1 MLPVRPEN
9 ASASGPVVRIE
20 RAQQAGT
27 RLLCLTI
34 TDKGVRAMGHVVKVA
49 LLGLG
54 DVGEKFAEH
63 FLEKIQEEHVSV
75 EIVAVA
81 SRDLESPVAMGFIHS
96 NVPVFKDAMEVV
108 SLGAKVD
115 IIFDLTGDPE
125 LRKKLRTALQE
136 THNQH
141 TVIAPEVV
149 AHLLWNF
156 FGEGELPHSSQTG
169 Y

>member
-1 MLPVRPEN
+1 M
-9 ASASGPVVRIE
+9 SHVVR
-20 RAQQAGT
+20 
-27 RLLCLTI
+27 
-34 TDKGVRAMGHVVKVA
+34 VA

-63 FLEKIQEEHVSV
+63 FLEKIQEEHVNV

-81 SRDLESPVAMGFIHS
+81 SRDLESPVALGFSHS
-96 NVPVFKDAMEVV
+96 KVPVFQDALEVV
-108 SLGAKVD
+108 TLGAKVD
-115 IIFDLTGDPE
+115 IIFDLTGEPE
-125 LRKKLRTALQE
+125 LRKQLRTALQDS
-136 THNQH
+136 HNQH

-156 FGEGELPHSSQTG
+156 FGEGDLPSSGKTG

>member
-1 MLPVRPEN
+1 MN
-9 ASASGPVVRIE
+9 H
-20 RAQQAGT
+20 T
-27 RLLCLTI
+27 
-34 TDKGVRAMGHVVKVA
+34 VKVA

-63 FLEKIQEEHVSV
+63 FLAKIQEEHVNV
-75 EIVAVA
+75 QIVAVA
-81 SRDLESPVAMGFIHS
+81 HRNQASPVAMGFRHS
-96 NVPVFKDAMEVV
+96 QVPVFEDAMEVV

-125 LRKKLRTALQE
+125 LRKNLRIALQE
-136 THNQH
+136 SHNQH

-149 AHLLWNF
+149 AQLLWSF
-156 FGEGELPHSSQTG
+156 FGEGDLPNSGRTG

>member
-1 MLPVRPEN
+1 M
-9 ASASGPVVRIE
+9 S
-20 RAQQAGT
+20 Q
-27 RLLCLTI
+27 
-34 TDKGVRAMGHVVKVA
+34 VVKVA

-54 DVGEKFAEH
+54 EVGETFAEH
-63 FLEKIQEEHVSV
+63 FLEKIQENHVKV
-75 EIVAVA
+75 EIVAA
-81 SRDLESPVAMGFIHS
+81 AHHNLESPVALGFLQ
-96 NVPVFKDAMEVV
+96 NGVPVFKDALEVV
-108 SLGAKVD
+108 SMGAKVD

-125 LRKKLRTALQE
+125 LRKKLRVALQE

-156 FGEGELPHSSQTG
+156 FGEGELPHSEKTG

>member
-1 MLPVRPEN
+1 M
-9 ASASGPVVRIE
+9 S
-20 RAQQAGT
+20 
-27 RLLCLTI
+27 
-34 TDKGVRAMGHVVKVA
+34 HVVKVA

-54 DVGEKFAEH
+54 EVGEKFAEH
-63 FLEKIQEEHVSV
+63 FLEKIQEEHVIL

-81 SRDLESPVAMGFIHS
+81 DRNLESPVALGFIHS
-96 NVPVFKDAMEVV
+96 KVPVFQDALEVV
-108 SLGAKVD
+108 TLGAKVD
-115 IIFDLTGDPE
+115 IIFDLTGNPE

-136 THNQH
+136 AHNQH

-156 FGEGELPHSSQTG
+156 FGEGELPRSSQTG

>member
-1 MLPVRPEN
+1 MSHPVR
-9 ASASGPVVRIE
+9 
-20 RAQQAGT
+20 
-27 RLLCLTI
+27 
-34 TDKGVRAMGHVVKVA
+34 VA

-54 DVGEKFAEH
+54 EVGEKFAEH
-63 FLEKIQEEHVSV
+63 FLEKIQEEHVKV

-81 SRDLESPVAMGFIHS
+81 HRKLDSPVALGFAHS
-96 NVPVFKDAMEVV
+96 KVPVFQDAMEVV

-125 LRKKLRTALQE
+125 LRKKLRTALQD

-141 TVIAPEVV
+141 TVIAPEIM

-156 FGEGELPHSSQTG
+156 FGEGELPFSERPG

>member
-1 MLPVRPEN
+1 M
-9 ASASGPVVRIE
+9 S
-20 RAQQAGT
+20 Q
-27 RLLCLTI
+27 
-34 TDKGVRAMGHVVKVA
+34 VVKVA

-63 FLEKIQEEHVSV
+63 FLEKIQEEHVNV

-81 SRDLESPVAMGFIHS
+81 SRNLDSPVAMGFSHS
-96 NVPVFKDAMEVV
+96 KVPVFQNALDVV

-115 IIFDLTGDPE
+115 IIFDLTGDPD

-136 THNQH
+136 SQNQH

-149 AHLLWNF
+149 AHLLWSF
-156 FGEGELPHSSQTG
+156 FGEGELPSSGQTG

>member
-1 MLPVRPEN
+1 M
-9 ASASGPVVRIE
+9 S
-20 RAQQAGT
+20 
-27 RLLCLTI
+27 
-34 TDKGVRAMGHVVKVA
+34 HVVKVA

-54 DVGEKFAEH
+54 EVGEKFAEH
-63 FLEKIQEEHVSV
+63 FLEKIQEEHVNV

-81 SRDLESPVAMGFIHS
+81 HRDLESPVALGFS
-96 NVPVFKDAMEVV
+96 QSKVPVFQNALDVV

-125 LRKKLRTALQE
+125 LRRKLRTGLQE

-156 FGEGELPHSSQTG
+156 FGEGELPHSAQTG

>member
-1 MLPVRPEN
+1 M
-9 ASASGPVVRIE
+9 S
-20 RAQQAGT
+20 
-27 RLLCLTI
+27 
-34 TDKGVRAMGHVVKVA
+34 HVVKVA

-63 FLEKIQEEHVSV
+63 FLEKIQEEHVNV

-81 SRDLESPVAMGFIHS
+81 HRNLESPVALGFS
-96 NVPVFKDAMEVV
+96 QSKVPVFQNALDVV
-108 SLGAKVD
+108 SMGAKVD
-115 IIFDLTGDPE
+115 IIFDLTGDPD
-125 LRKKLRTALQE
+125 LRRKLRTGLQE

-156 FGEGELPHSSQTG
+156 FGEGELPHSAQTG

>member
-1 MLPVRPEN
+1 MSHAVR
-9 ASASGPVVRIE
+9 
-20 RAQQAGT
+20 
-27 RLLCLTI
+27 
-34 TDKGVRAMGHVVKVA
+34 VA

-54 DVGEKFAEH
+54 EVGEKFAEH
-63 FLEKIQEEHVSV
+63 FLEKIQEQLVNV

-81 SRDLESPVAMGFIHS
+81 SRDLDSPVAMGFSHS
-96 NVPVFKDAMEVV
+96 KVPVFEDALEVV
-108 SLGAKVD
+108 SMGAKVD

-125 LRKKLRTALQE
+125 LRRKLRVALQE
-136 THNQH
+136 SHNRH

-156 FGEGELPHSSQTG
+156 FGEGELPRSSQTG

>member
-1 MLPVRPEN
+1 M
-9 ASASGPVVRIE
+9 S
-20 RAQQAGT
+20 
-27 RLLCLTI
+27 
-34 TDKGVRAMGHVVKVA
+34 HVVKVA

-63 FLEKIQEEHVSV
+63 FLEKIQEDHVNV

-81 SRDLESPVAMGFIHS
+81 HRNLESPVALGFSHS
-96 NVPVFKDAMEVV
+96 KVPVFQNALDVV
-108 SLGAKVD
+108 GMGAKVD
-115 IIFDLTGDPE
+115 IIFDLTGDPD
-125 LRKKLRTALQE
+125 LRRKLRTGLQE
-136 THNQH
+136 SHNQH

-156 FGEGELPHSSQTG
+156 FGEGELPHSDQTG

>member
-1 MLPVRPEN
+1 MRP
-9 ASASGPVVRIE
+9 
-20 RAQQAGT
+20 
-27 RLLCLTI
+27 
-34 TDKGVRAMGHVVKVA
+34 VVKVA

-54 DVGEKFAEH
+54 EVGERFAEH
-63 FLEKIQEEHVSV
+63 FLEKIQEEHVNV

-81 SRDLESPVAMGFIHS
+81 HRNLESPVALGFIHS
-96 NVPVFKDAMEVV
+96 KVPVFQNALEVV

-125 LRKKLRTALQE
+125 LRKKLRIALQE

-156 FGEGELPHSSQTG
+156 FGEGELPRSSQTG

>member
-1 MLPVRPEN
+1 M
-9 ASASGPVVRIE
+9 S
-20 RAQQAGT
+20 Q
-27 RLLCLTI
+27 
-34 TDKGVRAMGHVVKVA
+34 VVKVA

-54 DVGEKFAEH
+54 EVGETFAEH
-63 FLEKIQEEHVSV
+63 FLEKIQEDHVKV
-75 EIVAVA
+75 EIVAA
-81 SRDLESPVAMGFIHS
+81 AHHNLESPVALGFS
-96 NVPVFKDAMEVV
+96 QNGVPVFKDALEVV
-108 SLGAKVD
+108 SMGARVD

-125 LRKKLRTALQE
+125 LRKKLRVALQE

-156 FGEGELPHSSQTG
+156 FGEGDLPHSAKTG

>member
-1 MLPVRPEN
+1 MSN
-9 ASASGPVVRIE
+9 
-20 RAQQAGT
+20 
-27 RLLCLTI
+27 
-34 TDKGVRAMGHVVKVA
+34 VVKVA

-63 FLEKIQEEHVSV
+63 FLEKIQEDHISV

-81 SRDLESPVAMGFIHS
+81 HRDLESPVALGFSQS
-96 NVPVFKDAMEVV
+96 NVPVFQDALDVV
-108 SLGAKVD
+108 SMGAKVD
-115 IIFDLTGDPE
+115 IIFDLTGEPD
-125 LRKKLRTALQE
+125 LRKKLRMALQE
-136 THNQH
+136 SHNQH

-156 FGEGELPHSSQTG
+156 FGEGELPSSGKTG

>member
-1 MLPVRPEN
+1 M
-9 ASASGPVVRIE
+9 S
-20 RAQQAGT
+20 Q
-27 RLLCLTI
+27 
-34 TDKGVRAMGHVVKVA
+34 VVKVA

-54 DVGEKFAEH
+54 EVGETFAEH
-63 FLEKIQEEHVSV
+63 FLEKIQEDHVKV
-75 EIVAVA
+75 EIVAA
-81 SRDLESPVAMGFIHS
+81 AHHNLESPVALGFLQ
-96 NVPVFKDAMEVV
+96 NGVPVFKDALEVV
-108 SLGAKVD
+108 SMGVKVD

-125 LRKKLRTALQE
+125 LRKKLRVALQE

-156 FGEGELPHSSQTG
+156 FGEGELPHSAKTG

>member
-1 MLPVRPEN
+1 MN
-9 ASASGPVVRIE
+9 
-20 RAQQAGT
+20 
-27 RLLCLTI
+27 
-34 TDKGVRAMGHVVKVA
+34 HVVKVA

-54 DVGEKFAEH
+54 EVGEKFAEH
-63 FLEKIQEEHVSV
+63 FLEKIQEEHVNV

-81 SRDLESPVAMGFIHS
+81 HRNLESPVAMGFRHS
-96 NVPVFKDAMEVV
+96 KVPVFEDAMDVV

-125 LRKKLRTALQE
+125 LRRKLRSALQAS
-136 THNQH
+136 HNEH

-156 FGEGELPHSSQTG
+156 FGEGDLPRSGKTG

>member
-1 MLPVRPEN
+1 M
-9 ASASGPVVRIE
+9 S
-20 RAQQAGT
+20 
-27 RLLCLTI
+27 
-34 TDKGVRAMGHVVKVA
+34 HVVKVA

-54 DVGEKFAEH
+54 EVGETFAEH
-63 FLEKIQEEHVSV
+63 FLEKIQEDGINV

-81 SRDLESPVAMGFIHS
+81 HRNLESPVALGFEHS
-96 NVPVFKDAMEVV
+96 KVPVFQDAMEVV
-108 SLGAKVD
+108 TMGAKVD

-125 LRKKLRTALQE
+125 LRKKLRVALQE
-136 THNQH
+136 SHNKH

-156 FGEGELPHSSQTG
+156 FGEGELPSSGQTG